1 MNITKHEVDSKVED
15 YPPHTA
21 VAVSVLPDCDVCKNI
36 ERKMK
41 PERALF
47 DAKTHAGPWAYLC
60 HPHMQ
65 SHGCGR
71 LGTGYG
77 QRLVI
82 PGLNQS
88 IARHPAGKGRRSEV
102 L

>member
-15 YPPHTA
+15 YPPHEA
-21 VAVSVLPDCDVCKNI
+21 VAVSSLPECDICKFV
-36 ERKMK
+36 ETRLH

-47 DAKTHAGPWAYLC
+47 DMKTHAGPWANMC
-60 HPHMQ
+60 HPHAC
-65 SHGCGR
+65 SHGVGR

-82 PGLNQS
+82 PGLGE
-88 IARHPAGKGRRSEV
+88 AMKRHPAGKGR
-102 L
+102 